1 LYVVISSFFF
11 RTLFA
16 QFLAQKIEKEQT
28 LEVKFGQSNNPT
40 YMQDGEIC
48 TVKPV
53 FVISEGTVKNKGIQK
68 TDSCGKVMYMGD
80 VQGPEKVV
88 DICVKI
94 IRAGM
99 MDRGFTVCVY

>member
-1 LYVVISSFFF
+1 LYVIISSFFF

-16 QFLAQKIEKEQT
+16 QFLAQKIEKEQA

-53 FVISEGTVKNKGIQK
+53 FVISKGIQK
-68 TDSCGKVMYMGD
+68 TDSCGKVIYMGD
-80 VQGPEKVV
+80 VQGPEKVAY
-88 DICVKI
+88 IP
-94 IRAGM
+94 
-99 MDRGFTVCVY
+99 FF